1 MPGRGFAQTGF
12 KNSRSAWAD
21 VRKNADYLIDNRKRT
36 IEFDS
41 AGTLLTTL
49 NGERI
54 DTIRV
59 GTPDDRSRA
68 VRVRLGGPTADYYC
82 TFLLDSGSDTV
93 VLFSDSPDVGRMIA
107 KQPKLRVLEDD
118 GGHEKFASAYP
129 MKLGVG
135 SNYRDVDVYVAAF
148 NSKGLEVEGLLP
160 IADFSSVY
168 IRNSGSF
175 VMFQPK
181 RNRRATTGE
190 SVAAAEL
197 KTAGALDC
205 PVEDVSMM

>member
-1 MPGRGFAQTGF
+1 VLGQ
-12 KNSRSAWAD
+12 N
-21 VRKNADYLIDNRKRT
+21 VLKNADYLIDNRKRT

-41 AGTLLTTL
+41 TGTLLTTL

-59 GTPDDRSRA
+59 GTPDDRNYGGRA
-68 VRVRLGGPTADYYC
+68 VRVRLGGPTADYC

-93 VLFSDSPDVGRMIA
+93 VLFSDSPDVSRIMR

-135 SNYRDVDVYVAAF
+135 SNYRDVDVYVADF
-148 NSKGLEVEGLLP
+148 SSKGLEVEGLLP

-168 IRNSGSF
+168 ISNSGGF

-181 RNRRATTGE
+181 RNRRATSGE
-190 SVAAAEL
+190 SVAAAEV
-197 KTAGALDC
+197 KVVGALDC
-205 PVEDVSMM
+205 PLADVSMM